1 MQHTRRRAGIP
12 PTIVD
17 NGEVTSM
24 PAASPADTPALRK
37 ARGAYFTPAAITEFI
52 ASWAV
57 RSAADR
63 VLEPSAG
70 DAAFLIAALHRL
82 QTLAPDQPTG
92 EPAPQAPTVHGVE
105 IHPESAELARARVA
119 AAGGRAEVH
128 TSDFFRLLPTG
139 DYDTVIGNPPF
150 IRYQGFTGENR
161 ARAREA
167 ALRGGVALSGLA
179 SSWAAFTVHAALFL
193 RPGGRLGLVLPAELL
208 TVNYAA
214 PVRTFLFE
222 HFRSVELVLF
232 EEQVFPGAE
241 TEVVLLLADGYQE
254 GPSAHATIR
263 QAKNPADLATLAP
276 GQHWTPA
283 NPAAKW
289 IDSLVSPA
297 ATEAVRTQ
305 LATGRFCELETW
317 GDTTLGTVTGNNKY
331 FTLSAA
337 RAAELGLNRRDLRR
351 VSPPGSAH
359 LRGLTLS
366 PALMRRL
373 TAEGKSTQLFHPREP
388 LSAAAAAYIEAG
400 ERTGVD
406 EAYKCRV
413 RRTWYSVPLLEPADL
428 LLTCMNADTPR
439 LTTNSARAHHLN
451 SVHGVYL
458 RAEHRELGC
467 ELLPL
472 ASLNTVTMLHAELVG
487 RSYGGGIL
495 KLEPREADRWAV
507 PSPELVASAA
517 EALRTIRPKV
527 ARLLAAGHR
536 TEATA
541 LVDEALLLKTGH
553 LTPAELEQ
561 VRTAREAMVSR
572 RTIRGSSGR

>member
-1 MQHTRRRAGIP
+1 
-12 PTIVD
+12 
-17 NGEVTSM
+17 M
-24 PAASPADTPALRK
+24 PAASPADTSALRK
-37 ARGAYFTPAAITEFI
+37 ARGAFFTPADITEFI
-52 ASWAV
+52 AAWAV
-57 RSAADR
+57 RSPDDR

-70 DAAFLIAALHRL
+70 DAAFLLSAHRRLTAL
-82 QTLAPDQPTG
+82 D
-92 EPAPQAPTVHGVE
+92 PARASTPTVHGVE
-105 IHPESAELARARVA
+105 IHPESAEIGRARVT
-119 AAGGRAEVH
+119 AAGGRADIEV
-128 TSDFFRLLPTG
+128 SDFFRLPPTG

-150 IRYQGFTGENR
+150 IRYQGFTGESR

-179 SSWAAFTVHAALFL
+179 SSWAAFTIHSALFL
-193 RPGGRLGLVLPAELL
+193 RSGGRLGLVLPAELL

-222 HFRSVELVLF
+222 SFRSVELVLF

-263 QAKNPADLATLAP
+263 QARTASELNALAP
-276 GQHWTPA
+276 GQQWTPVD
-283 NPAAKW
+283 PAAKW

-297 ATEAVRTQ
+297 ATTALHTQ
-305 LATGRFCELETW
+305 VDTGRFCDLETW

-331 FTLSAA
+331 FTLSTS
-337 RAAELGLNRRDLRR
+337 RAAELGLTSRDLMR

-359 LRGLTLS
+359 LRGLSLT
-366 PALMRRL
+366 PAQLRRL
-373 TAEGKSTQLFHPREP
+373 ADEGKATQLFYPREP

-400 ERTGVD
+400 ERTGVH

-413 RRTWYSVPLLEPADL
+413 RRTWYRVPLLEPADL

-439 LTTNSARAHHLN
+439 LTTNSARARHLN

-458 RAEHRELGC
+458 REEHRELGS

-472 ASLNTVTMLHAELVG
+472 ASLNAVTMLHAEIVG

-495 KLEPREADRWAV
+495 KLEPKEADRWAV
-507 PSPELVASAA
+507 PSPALIASAA
-517 EALRTIRPKV
+517 EALAAIRPRV
-527 ARLLAAGHR
+527 ARLLR
-536 TEATA
+536 TGRLAEASA
-541 LVDEALLLKTGH
+541 LVDAVLLSEPEH
-553 LTPAELEQ
+553 LS
-561 VRTAREAMVSR
+561 ARELDDVRQARDEMVRR
-572 RTIRGSSGR
+572 RTVRGASGR